1 MLYEYLIKNY
11 KETEPIFFSDIPLM
25 DKPKPEISR
34 ELRILCEE
42 GKICKYDKGIYY
54 IPKKTVLKNPI
65 GPSAD
70 VVASYK
76 YISRRGRVDGYYA
89 GNSLA
94 NRFGISTQVPRNRKL
109 LATIWLQ
116 R

>member
-42 GKICKYDKGIYY
+42 GWVC
-54 IPKKTVLKNPI
+54 
-65 GPSAD
+65 
-70 VVASYK
+70 
-76 YISRRGRVDGYYA
+76 A
-89 GNSLA
+89 GA
-94 NRFGISTQVPRNRKL
+94 AWGAGISD
-109 LATIWLQ
+109 
-116 R
+116 

>member
-42 GKICKYDKGIYY
+42 GWVCAGAAWGAGI
-54 IPKKTVLKNPI
+54 
-65 GPSAD
+65 GD
-70 VVASYK
+70 
-76 YISRRGRVDGYYA
+76 R
-89 GNSLA
+89 
-94 NRFGISTQVPRNRKL
+94 
-109 LATIWLQ
+109 
-116 R
+116 